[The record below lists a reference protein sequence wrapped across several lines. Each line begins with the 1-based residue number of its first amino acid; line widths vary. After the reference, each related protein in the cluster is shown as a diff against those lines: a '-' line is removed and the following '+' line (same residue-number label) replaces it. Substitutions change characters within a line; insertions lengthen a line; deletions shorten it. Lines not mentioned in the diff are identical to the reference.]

1 MEGQDNAA
9 AVASP
14 APAQPVF
21 ESVAKPVQ
29 RNDGIVLRAYQSLE
43 DMKPIVE
50 MMERDLSGEAT
61 VRACR
66 GVLKLVLEEPYSIF
80 TYRYFMLDWPD
91 LTWLAMDGARVVGSV
106 VCELK
111 ERKKRLRGYVA
122 MLSVDPAYRRRG
134 IARDLVLQS
143 LRVMKEAGCHMAT
156 LETEAVNVT
165 ATSLYT
171 QLGFQKDKLLLR
183 YYLNGGDAWR
193 LKLMFKNPYDR

>member
-1 MEGQDNAA
+1 
-9 AVASP
+9 
-14 APAQPVF
+14 
-21 ESVAKPVQ
+21 
-29 RNDGIVLRAYQSLE
+29 
-43 DMKPIVE
+43 
-50 MMERDLSGEAT
+50 
-61 VRACR
+61 
-66 GVLKLVLEEPYSIF
+66 
-80 TYRYFMLDWPD
+80 MLDWPD
-91 LTWLAMDGARVVGSV
+91 LTWLAMDGERVVGSV

-143 LRVMKEAGCHMAT
+143 LRVMQEAGCHMAT

-193 LKLMFKNPYDR
+193 LKLLFKNP